1 MKGLVNMWIYIISII
16 SLCIVLFFIAIKLY
30 LIKKSI
36 KEIRVSIHKIIKA
49 DTNQL
54 LTISS
59 SDKEMKKL
67 ANDLNKELQDL
78 RKEKLQYQNGKQ
90 ELKRIITNI
99 SHDMRTPLT
108 AISGYID
115 LMKENKEK
123 QKEYMKIIEKKTE
136 ELTLLTDQLFDFSKT
151 MDMGVEMQREKCCIN
166 EILEETLANMYH
178 FFKEKQ
184 IEPKL
189 EICTQKIYKDLD
201 KHSIIR
207 VFENILSNVCKY
219 SDGDFKVTLNEKG
232 IITFS
237 NKATSLDATTVQK
250 IFDRYF
256 TVENAKKST
265 GLGLSISKQ
274 LVKLNGGK
282 ISAKYV
288 NEYLIIQIEF

>member
-1 MKGLVNMWIYIISII
+1 MWIYIISMI
-16 SLCIVLFFIAIKLY
+16 SLCIVLLFIAIKLY
-30 LIKKSI
+30 FIKKSI
-36 KEIRVSIHKIIKA
+36 KEIRVSINKIIKA

-59 SDKEMKKL
+59 SDKEIKKL

-78 RKEKLQYQNGKQ
+78 RKEKLQYQNGNQ

-151 MDMGVEMQREKCCIN
+151 MDIGVEMQREKCCIN